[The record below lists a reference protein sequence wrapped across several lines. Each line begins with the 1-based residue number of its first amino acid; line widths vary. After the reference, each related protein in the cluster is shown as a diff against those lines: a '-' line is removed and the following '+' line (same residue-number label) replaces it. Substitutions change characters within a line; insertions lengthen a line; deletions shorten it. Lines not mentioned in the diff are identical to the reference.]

1 VGPGLNTRAW
11 IAGVFLTTALV
22 LAPVSAQGATIN
34 VDTTADQAGSK
45 PKECALREAV
55 VAANSDAPFGGCK
68 RGEEGDAIVLGAKT
82 YLLTRSGSGEEMAMR
97 GDLDVTGELKIRGAG
112 QERTTIDARD
122 ASDRHFDGKAG
133 AAIELSDLTL
143 DKGSLDE
150 FNGGSLHVFL
160 GALQLNRVTVRR
172 SVGPGGAGAI
182 AGNASDVTVKR
193 SLIEKN
199 RADLAGGG
207 ITAGNGS
214 LTILRSRISNNR
226 SGSFGGG
233 IYPNNA
239 DVVIKRSVIE
249 GNRAPDQAGMAL
261 LAGTFEISKT
271 RIVGNIAEGS
281 GGGVYTLAADGEIS
295 QSEVS
300 GNVAGAD
307 GGGLQIL
314 SDDISIVAST
324 ISGNEARGNG
334 GGLYLD
340 GTNAEVILNGATVA
354 NNQADS
360 NADDVGSG
368 GGIFVDAGVG
378 IFYNSILGDNSLG
391 GASGG
396 ETECD
401 GGIGA
406 VYTLIENDCPG
417 LGSNNIV
424 ADPGLKRLEKNGGP
438 TRTHALRS
446 DSLAID
452 AGNPSLPGSED
463 SSCIPTD
470 QRGKGRPTGECDM
483 GAFELNGF

>member
-1 VGPGLNTRAW
+1 VGVILA
-11 IAGVFLTTALV
+11 AALL
-22 LAPVSAQGATIN
+22 LAPASATGATIK

-55 VAANSDAPFGGCK
+55 IAANSDAPFGGCK
-68 RGEEGDAIVLGAKT
+68 RGEEGDQIVLGPKT
-82 YLLTRSGSGEEMAMR
+82 YLLTRSGSGEEMTMR
-97 GDLDVTGELKIRGAG
+97 GDLDVTGELKIQGAG
-112 QERTTIDARD
+112 QEKTTVDARD
-122 ASDRHFDGKAG
+122 ASDRHLDGKPG

-150 FNGGSLHVFL
+150 FNAGSVHSFMGTLK
-160 GALQLNRVTVRR
+160 LNRVTVRR
-172 SVGPGGAGAI
+172 SVGPGGSGGVH
-182 AGNASDVTVKR
+182 GNSSDVTIKR

-207 ITAGNGS
+207 VSSSGGS

-226 SGSFGGG
+226 SDAFGGG
-233 IYPNNA
+233 IYPNNT
-239 DVVIKRSVIE
+239 DVVIRRSVIE
-249 GNRAPDQAGMAL
+249 GNRASDQAGIAL

-271 RIVGNIAEGS
+271 RIAGNRADGS

-300 GNVAGAD
+300 GNVAGED

-324 ISGNEARGNG
+324 ISGNEANGNG
-334 GGLYLD
+334 GGLFLD
-340 GTNAEVILNGATVA
+340 GSNAEVILNGATVA
-354 NNQADS
+354 GNQADA
-360 NADDVGSG
+360 NADDLGSG
-368 GGIFVDAGVG
+368 GGIFVNDGLA
-378 IFYNSILGDNSLG
+378 IFYNSIIGDNSLG

-396 ETECD
+396 EPECD

-417 LGSNNIV
+417 LGSNNII
-424 ADPGLKRLEKNGGP
+424 ADPGIEKLKRNGGP
-438 TRTHALRS
+438 TLTHALRA

-463 SSCIPTD
+463 SACIPTD